1 MTVFALM
8 AQESG
13 GQIQEIARTFG
24 VDWPHLTA
32 QIISFGIVCALLY
45 WLAYQPV
52 LRMLDE
58 RRRQIALG
66 LENTDKIN
74 AALAGIEAQRQGVLT
89 DAQAQ
94 STKLIAE
101 ARDIA
106 TRLREQEAQ
115 RAIAA
120 AEQIVRQAREAAAQ
134 EHARMLGRAS
144 SRSRPA
150 GRADDGRGHR
160 EGADAGRSAPAGGR
174 NGQGADDLV
183 ARVDRMKTAKQAQR
197 EARQLFRLCLVNG
210 SLDESRARR
219 VVQRLVDAAGP
230 GRCPSCRAFSAWC
243 GSIARGTAPM

>member
-1 MTVFALM
+1 MILALM

-58 RRRQIALG
+58 RRQQIAQG

-74 AALAGIEAQRQGVLT
+74 AALAGIEAQRQGVLAE
-89 DAQAQ
+89 AQAQ

-106 TRLREQEAQ
+106 TRLREQETQ
-115 RAIAA
+115 RATVAA
-120 AEQIVRQAREAAAQ
+120 AADPAQAREAAAQ
-134 EHARMLGRAS
+134 ERTHARRARREVGPLNTQESQTRHPDRHTMCARPPGGRTAS
-144 SRSRPA
+144 IP
-150 GRADDGRGHR
+150 
-160 EGADAGRSAPAGGR
+160 ADAGRLRREVGR
-174 NGQGADDLV
+174 L
-183 ARVDRMKTAKQAQR
+183 
-197 EARQLFRLCLVNG
+197 
-210 SLDESRARR
+210 
-219 VVQRLVDAAGP
+219 VVQTTAAVIGKVLTPDDQRRLAEETA
-230 GRCPSCRAFSAWC
+230 RALRPS
-243 GSIARGTAPM
+243 